1 MPIDGATIETAEPAT
16 ILVVEDEVM
25 LRVVAAEVL
34 ADAGFNVREAG
45 DGGVAY
51 RMLRSGEVKA
61 DLVIS
66 DVRMPV
72 MNGYELAEAVMNLR
86 PAPKL
91 LLMTGYTQE
100 PLPPALSAAGIRI
113 IYKPFDFDSLPDLA
127 REIMRAG

>member
-1 MPIDGATIETAEPAT
+1 MSADDATTATTESAT

-34 ADAGFNVREAG
+34 ADAGFTVREAG
-45 DGGVAY
+45 DGGTAF
-51 RMLRSGEVKA
+51 RMLQSGEVKA

-72 MNGYELAEAVMNLR
+72 MNGYELAEAVMNLH

-100 PLPPALSAAGIRI
+100 PLPPTLSKAGIRV
-113 IYKPFDFDSLPDLA
+113 IYKPFDFDSLPKLA
-127 REIMRAG
+127 REIMRTG

>member
-1 MPIDGATIETAEPAT
+1 MSADDATTATTESAT

-34 ADAGFNVREAG
+34 ADAGFTVKEAA
-45 DGGVAY
+45 DGGAAF
-51 RMLRSGEVKA
+51 RMLQSGEVKA

-72 MNGYELAEAVMNLR
+72 MNGYELAAAVMNLH

-100 PLPPALSAAGIRI
+100 PLPPALLKAGIRV
-113 IYKPFDFDSLPDLA
+113 IYKPFDFDSLPKLA
-127 REIMRAG
+127 REIMRAV